1 MIGELNR
8 IPEFKTRIHEGAFYI
23 FVNCAG
29 VIGRKTPEGTVISSD
44 RALAEYVLFKT
55 GVAVVPG
62 SAFGLKPY
70 LRISYAASAAD
81 LREACR
87 RIEVVVAT
95 LST

>member
-1 MIGELNR
+1 VIGELNR
-8 IPEFKTRIHEGAFYI
+8 IPEFKTRIPEGAFYI

-70 LRISYAASAAD
+70 LRISYAASTAD